1 MSVIISLRSATLT
14 ASSASA
20 SRRASAQGGK
30 IGSHFEPMVGSQ
42 VNARDCFA
50 YPGLRSRVHQY
61 TPFALLAGGP
71 VRSRG
76 SRSGVRRGSFKRRL
90 ASVGI
95 RALIDCPFEF
105 SSDCRDVR
113 AAAPL
118 DRDAR
123 TKCLIVHMLSC
134 RMMNEGLREYTG
146 RTRPGSHEGAQWRQI
161 NHDREDGGR
170 G

>member
-1 MSVIISLRSATLT
+1 MSVIISSRSATLT
-14 ASSASA
+14 AGSASA
-20 SRRASAQGGK
+20 SRRASAQGE
-30 IGSHFEPMVGSQ
+30 IGSYLEPMVGSQ
-42 VNARDCFA
+42 VNARDHFA
-50 YPGLRSRVHQY
+50 YPGLRFRVHRY

-76 SRSGVRRGSFKRRL
+76 SRSGVRRDAFERRL

-105 SSDCRDVR
+105 LSDCRDVW

-146 RTRPGSHEGAQWRQI
+146 RTRPDSHEGAQWRQI
-161 NHDREDGGR
+161 NHDREYGGR